1 MNTLLLEK
9 VDIESITP
17 DLSIL
22 LAEFISNSFYELE
35 EDGGMALEMC
45 EEEDNYSMTSLWLDG
60 TYTEA
65 ETFLMK
71 YYNKDYFSELCD
83 LVITNYPNDIDKLKV
98 KMGNRSEYRDALAYE
113 CLATI
118 LLKSHQTSPIWYTVY
133 GCQENDL
140 IDFEK
145 YHILNALNDPEEFP
159 VMQTSDL
166 AAAMMGVNYSVQPS
180 DMYDVFA
187 YHADSLKDKEI
198 TFLGE
203 ERYTFT
209 PDTFMI
215 ESVCSKWKN
224 YVDMVTKQKGSVI
237 DFVEKFVEAQ
247 KYAKYMKEIYAADYD
262 FTMAVE
268 LKNVLFN
275 DYTNRFSA
283 PPISLPLHKD
293 CLNMEVIELEGKP
306 TIQAKFKVRGVEDRK
321 SVWKDIMI
329 RYYDVPQEPQELMET
344 IFKLAVDIKVELV
357 GMEAQKATKARK
369 VIPAIEGRYPRKNLS
384 THGLRFI
391 DDMNVHYKD
400 KRGRDCKKVA
410 KPRFSLALAE
420 KQSLY
425 ILKKMLRYSKD
436 TTLSCSFGVDS
447 MVALHLLRRITKN
460 DYRVIF
466 NNSNV
471 EYKETY
477 DLKKQI
483 ETEWNLTDKLLMT
496 KPEKSYWTLLE
507 ENGWNFDRKGSRTV
521 KANGSKKSN
530 SEQCCHFI
538 KHKPFYDLIDKNKF
552 NINISGLRAS
562 ESRARQQSGLRDGLV
577 YYAKTWSMIRVNP
590 ILFYTDEYVW
600 EYVNKYDVPYSKI
613 YDMKLYYEDV
623 YDNVEEEDLGKE
635 YYNVRTGC
643 YPCMV
648 TTGNGYLQWLK
659 KFKAPIYWHLMKD
672 RGLAKTLFSMN
683 AHKVGLARPDQE
695 LETKKI
701 ATATTQIS
709 LFDTEE
715 TAPSCN
721 SCNSAFDDH
730 SADDI
735 LENFSVDM
743 MEMWITRRPCTF
755 MSVG

>member
-1 MNTLLLEK
+1 MLLE
-9 VDIESITP
+9 E
-17 DLSIL
+17 LSECL
-22 LAEFISNSFYELE
+22 EQFINNSLQELE
-35 EDGGMALEMC
+35 EEGSMALEVC
-45 EEEDNYSMTSLWLDG
+45 EEEDNYSMTSFWLDG
-60 TYTEA
+60 TYKEA
-65 ETFLMK
+65 ENFLMEHYK
-71 YYNKDYFSELCD
+71 KEYFSELCD
-83 LVITNYPNDIDKLKV
+83 LVISKYPNDIEKLKA
-98 KMGNRSEYRDALAYE
+98 KMGKRSEYRDMIAYE
-113 CLATI
+113 CLSTM
-118 LLKSHQTSPIWYTVY
+118 LLKSYQSSPIWYTVY
-133 GCQENDL
+133 GSEEDDML
-140 IDFEK
+140 DFEK
-145 YHILNALNDPEEFP
+145 YHILNALNDTDEFP

-166 AAAMMGVNYSVQPS
+166 AAAMMGVNFTVQPS

-203 ERYTFT
+203 EKNTFT
-209 PDTFMI
+209 PDTFLI
-215 ESVCSKWKN
+215 ESVCSRWKN
-224 YVDMVTKQKGSVI
+224 YVDMIKNKGYVI

-247 KYAKYMKEIYAADYD
+247 KYSKFMKEIEATDYNL
-262 FTMAVE
+262 TMAIQ
-268 LKNVLFN
+268 LKDILLN

-293 CLNMEVIELEGKP
+293 CLTMEVIDLEGKP
-306 TIQAKFKVRGVEDRK
+306 TIQAKFKVRGVEDKR
-321 SVWKDIMI
+321 SVWKDVMI

-344 IFKLAVDIKVELV
+344 IFKLAVDIKVDLV
-357 GMEAQKATKARK
+357 GMEAQKATKARA

-400 KRGRDCKKVA
+400 NRGRDCKKVA

-460 DYRVIF
+460 DYKVIF
-466 NNSNV
+466 NNSKV

-477 DLKKQI
+477 QLKKQM
-483 ETEWNLTDKLLMT
+483 ETEWNLADKLLMT
-496 KPEKSYWTLLE
+496 EPEKTYWKLLS
-507 ENGWNFDRKGSRTV
+507 ENGWNFEKKGSRKV
-521 KANGSKKSN
+521 KADGSKKSN
-530 SEQCCHFI
+530 SEKCCYFI
-538 KHKPFYDLIDKNKF
+538 KHKPFYDLIAQNNF

-562 ESRARQQSGLRDGLV
+562 ESRTRQQQGLRDGAV
-577 YYAKTWSMIRVNP
+577 YYAKSWSMLRVNP

-600 EYVNKYDVPYSKI
+600 EYVNKYNVPYSKV

-623 YDNVEEEDLGKE
+623 YDNVADEDFGKI

-659 KFKAPIYWHLMKD
+659 KFKPKIYWHLMKD

-683 AHKVGLARPDQE
+683 AHKVGLAKKDQE
-695 LETKKI
+695 VKI
-701 ATATTQIS
+701 NKSEATSAQIS
-709 LFDTEE
+709 LFDTVEA
-715 TAPSCN
+715 TPSCN
-721 SCNSAFDDH
+721 SCNSPFDDN

-735 LENFSVDM
+735 LEKFSVEM
-743 MEMWITRRPCTF
+743 METWITRRPCTF